1 MPDTVIDDTSLADL
15 SHARVTSIVTL
26 AANCWHV
33 GIVARLPHT
42 LAGQYIQLVSW
53 DGTRRYFSLASRPL
67 PQPDGSTAFE
77 LLISASGDENG
88 TTALIAELQSRRSAR
103 IDGPFGRAT
112 LRSPASGGRYVF
124 VSYDS
129 GYAYVRGL
137 LDALRCERPTASAL
151 FFRFSRTHVGNVAD
165 VYPSEDTRARM
176 PVTCIHLNGRESW
189 PTDPASF
196 ILNHISMLP
205 NDWDINSIYIG
216 GSRKRALALADDLVA
231 AHVSPS
237 QIISDHL
244 TIEEQQSC

>member
-1 MPDTVIDDTSLADL
+1 MPDSVIVDTSLADL

-26 AANCWHV
+26 APNCWRVCIAAHLLHV
-33 GIVARLPHT
+33 
-42 LAGQYIQLVSW
+42 LAGQYVQLVSL
-53 DGTRRYFSLASRPL
+53 DGTRRYFSLASRPV

-88 TTALIAELQSRRSAR
+88 TTALIAELQSRRVVG

-112 LRSPASGGRYVF
+112 LRPPASGGRYVF

-137 LDALRCERPTASAL
+137 LDELRCERPTASSL
-151 FFRFSRTHVGNVAD
+151 LYRFSRTHVENVAD
-165 VYPSEDTRARM
+165 VYPSEDTYGRM
-176 PVTCIHLNGRESW
+176 PVTCIDLNGRENW
-189 PTDPASF
+189 PTNPASF
-196 ILNHISMLP
+196 ILDQISMLP
-205 NDWDINSIYIG
+205 NGWDINSIYIG

-244 TIEEQQSC
+244 I